1 MKILVVNAGSSS
13 LKYQLFDMESG
24 DILAKGICERIAI
37 DGKITHKLPDGRK
50 IEMDLDMPNHA
61 VATKILV
68 DTLTNADY
76 GCIKDMSE
84 IEAVG
89 HRVVHGGPYF
99 FESSLVTPEVMEK
112 LRQCVDFAP
121 LHTPAHLMGI
131 DGCTAVMPNVPQV
144 LVFDTAFHTTQPKK
158 ASTYAIK
165 YEDAEE
171 YQIRRYGAHGTSHR
185 FVSAEMAKLL
195 DKPVEETKI
204 ITCHIGNGSSISAV
218 KGGKCVD
225 TSMGFTPLDG
235 VEMGTRCGSIDPAIV
250 PYLMKKKNFT
260 PDQVANYMNKEC
272 GFLGVSGISSDSRDI
287 EAAILENDGI
297 RSERAALAAN
307 VLAYQIQKYIGSC
320 TAAMNG
326 LDAIVFT
333 AGMGENNTELRERV
347 CTDMEF
353 FGIELDKEVNAKAH
367 HQSNIVKLS
376 TDNSKVAVWLIPT
389 NEELMI
395 ARDTEEIVKAL

>member
-260 PDQVANYMNKEC
+260 PDQVASYMNKEC

-307 VLAYQIQKYIGSC
+307 VLAYQIQKYIGSY

-395 ARDTEEIVKAL
+395 ARDTKELVSK